1 MGTETLDLWGKGTP
15 PERQELV
22 DERRAQI
29 LRAALACLA
38 RKGYA
43 RTTMDDIAREAGLS
57 KGAIYWYFPS
67 KREMLLTM
75 VREFLE
81 RTVSLLD
88 TLTAHDAGSPSE
100 RLSRMLQVIAA
111 LFAQEQDAVLVTVDF
126 WSLSRH
132 DEEFTRLFHDAY
144 QTFQGMAE
152 QLLTEGVRAGEFRPM
167 RVREVARLLLGMYD
181 GLFFHAAMGLPV
193 DWAGLS
199 QAWLELL
206 RSEGQGGTGR

>member
-1 MGTETLDLWGKGTP
+1 MGTETWNLEGEGTP
-15 PERQELV
+15 PERQDLV

-29 LRAALACLA
+29 LRAALACMA

-67 KREMLLTM
+67 KREMFLTM

-81 RTVSLLD
+81 RTVSVLAAQ
-88 TLTAHDAGSPSE
+88 TAQGADSPSE
-100 RLSRMLQVIAA
+100 RLSRMLQVLAA
-111 LFAQEQDAVLVTVDF
+111 LFAEEQDAVLVTVDF

-132 DEEFTRLFHDAY
+132 DEEFTRLFHEAY
-144 QTFQGMAE
+144 QAFQEMVEG
-152 QLLTEGVRAGEFRPM
+152 LLAEGVRTGEFRPM
-167 RVREVARLLLGMYD
+167 RIREVARLLLGMYD

-206 RSEGQGGTGR
+206 RPEGRGGTGR

>member
-1 MGTETLDLWGKGTP
+1 MGTEMVNLWGEGTP

-29 LRAALACLA
+29 LRAALACMA

-43 RTTMDDIAREAGLS
+43 HTTMDDIAREAGLS

-67 KREMLLTM
+67 KREMFLTM

-81 RTVSLLD
+81 RTVSTLKA
-88 TLTAHDAGSPSE
+88 LTAQEAGSPSE
-100 RLSRMLQVIAA
+100 RLSRLLQVIAT

-132 DEEFTRLFHDAY
+132 DEEFSRLFHDAY
-144 QTFQGMAE
+144 QAFQEMAE
-152 QLLTEGVRAGEFRPM
+152 RLLAEGVRTGEFRPM

-206 RSEGQGGTGR
+206 HPKGQKGTGR